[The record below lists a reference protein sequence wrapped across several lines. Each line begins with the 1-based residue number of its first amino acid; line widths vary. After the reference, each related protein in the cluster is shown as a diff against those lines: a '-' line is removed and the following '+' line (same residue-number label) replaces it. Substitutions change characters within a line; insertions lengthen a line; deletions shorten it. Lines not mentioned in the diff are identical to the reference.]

1 MFQLSHDGYANA
13 MSSTDEVVVR
23 DGRVLLGFMAEQ
35 EAQAFVASQ
44 STGDWASWRPKWEA
58 AVAAVA
64 ALGATAYVQ
73 PNICDLSTEG
83 EEAANQVKATPLFQ
97 QQAAQHRAEIRSV
110 EIDSLL
116 VFQQFVDSQ
125 FSLGTEKTSETD
137 KELVSR
143 CFPLGHNQQ
152 LGINI
157 DGEGAAHVTS
167 LSRNVYVAPP
177 QLMPATPNQPPMIAF
192 PIVIS
197 PNWMGVAEVGGRY
210 YLTNGYHRTWLL
222 RHRGVT
228 HVPAMVS
235 HFGNLS
241 EAGVGPG
248 FFSHSLITSANAPT
262 FKHFFDDQL
271 AITMPLKSTLTI
283 LQFRASRVVLSRLP

>member
-1 MFQLSHDGYANA
+1 
-13 MSSTDEVVVR
+13 MSPTDEVVVR
-23 DGRVLLGFMAEQ
+23 EGRVLLGFMAEP

-44 STGDWASWRPKWEA
+44 SLGDWASWRPKWVA

-64 ALGATAYVQ
+64 AIKPPAYSPPGIQ
-73 PNICDLSTEG
+73 ALSPEG
-83 EEAANQVKATPLFQ
+83 ESAASQVKATPLFQ

-110 EIDSLL
+110 EIDALL

-125 FSLGTEKTSETD
+125 FSLGTERTSESET
-137 KELVSR
+137 ELVLR
-143 CFPLGHNQQ
+143 CFPLNNNQQ

-167 LSRNVYVAPP
+167 LSRNVYVGPP
-177 QLMPATPNQPPMIAF
+177 QLIKAAPNPTPMIAF
-192 PIVIS
+192 PIIVS
-197 PNWMGVAEVGGRY
+197 PNWIGVAEVGGRY

-248 FFSHSLITSANAPT
+248 FFSQALITSANPPM
-262 FKHFFDDQL
+262 FKHFFDEQL
-271 AITMPLKSTLTI
+271 AVAMPLKSTLTI